1 MYKDFMALNTE
12 QIAAGQVTA
21 TQIEAAYEPLNEKAD
36 MYEYCIRKFVKGI
49 LAVFGIDDAPMFVR
63 SKMSNVKEDIEA
75 VISCADYLSEEYIT
89 RKLLTILG
97 DIDVLEDVINQRAND
112 GMSRMTGDE

>member
-1 MYKDFMALNTE
+1 
-12 QIAAGQVTA
+12 
-21 TQIEAAYEPLNEKAD
+21 
-36 MYEYCIRKFVKGI
+36 
-49 LAVFGIDDAPMFVR
+49 
-63 SKMSNVKEDIEA
+63 MSNVKEDIEA

-97 DIDVLEDVINQRAND
+97 DIDVLEDVINQKAND